1 MCSQPREADMFK
13 RVLPFLSILVFLAFG
28 ACSGLSENGLPPGAG
43 TFVIQTLTATM
54 WTPTVTP
61 TPDPNTAQ
69 IVGILNSAMI
79 ASDPLRD
86 TLAAKFEVLDVHFPF
101 DDVAHQILSMQ
112 IDVECEWIFT
122 DSCTAEESFASLMH
136 GFVADKK
143 TIEKIRAQVPATVNK
158 LYVTTYN
165 HRVRNGLIIVNWQD
179 VVDFAAGRITGNQL
193 AARITRSG
201 H

>member
-1 MCSQPREADMFK
+1 MFK

-28 ACSGLSENGLPPGAG
+28 ACSGVSENGLSPGAG

-61 TPDPNTAQ
+61 TPDPDTAEIVSLLNTNMSNADS
-69 IVGILNSAMI
+69 V
-79 ASDPLRD
+79 RD
-86 TLAAKFEVLDVHFPF
+86 TVGAKFEVLDVHFPF
-101 DDVAHQILSMQ
+101 DDVAHQILTMQ

-122 DSCTAEESFASLMH
+122 DSCTAEELFASLMH

-143 TIEKIRAQVPATVNK
+143 TIEKIKPQVPVTVK
-158 LYVTTYN
+158 KVYVTTYN
-165 HRVRNGLIIVNWQD
+165 HRVRNGLIVVNWQD
-179 VVDFAAGRITGNQL
+179 VVDFATGKITGNQL
-193 AARITRSG
+193 GARITPSG